1 MIDITFEGSLV
12 ESEVIAKYHDHLQDS
27 LSETLVA
34 RLTFS
39 GTESAKI
46 EENLEE
52 SAFCGAFG
60 YESMTNAFDGYGGA
74 VG

>member
-1 MIDITFEGSLV
+1 MITCKISDI
-12 ESEVIAKYHDHLQDS
+12 

-34 RLTFS
+34 RLAFS

-46 EENLEE
+46 EEKLEE

-60 YESMTNAFDGYGGA
+60 NESMTIAFNGYGGA